1 METFAGMR
9 LFAEVVDSGSFSA
22 AGRRLGLAASSVARA
37 IGTLENELGVRLLN
51 RTTRKLGLTEAGRL
65 YHERSKRILA
75 EVEEARLSV
84 TQLETAPRG
93 TLRLSVPVS
102 FGRLHIAPAL
112 PDFLALHPALR
123 VDLATTDA
131 FVDLVEEGVDLAIR
145 IGELEDSSLIARR
158 LAPNRRVICAS
169 PGYLERYGVPAA
181 PAELAGHNCLI
192 YKRQENRSLWRL
204 RDALRIHEIEV
215 GGSLLA
221 NNADALHVAALGG
234 LGLTILPVWLVG
246 PDIQQGALRI
256 VLADHQVSSAAL
268 DTNIYAV
275 FPHSRHLSA
284 KVRAF
289 IDFLRL
295 RFGPRPYWEVDDHQG
310 SAPTQLEAAAS

>member
-22 AGRRLGLAASSVARA
+22 AGRRLGVAASSVARG
-37 IGTLENELGVRLLN
+37 IGALENQLGARLLN

-65 YHERSKRILA
+65 YHERSRRILA
-75 EVEEARLSV
+75 EVEEARMSV
-84 TQLETAPRG
+84 TQLEAAPRG
-93 TLRLSVPVS
+93 TLRLNVPVV

-123 VDLATTDA
+123 IDLAMTDA

-158 LAPNRRVICAS
+158 LAPNRRVLCAS
-169 PGYLERYGVPAA
+169 PGYLERHGVPTA
-181 PAELAGHNCLI
+181 PADLGEHDCLM
-192 YKRQENRSLWRL
+192 YKQQNRSVWRL
-204 RDALRIHEIEV
+204 RNAGRVHEIKV
-215 GGSLLA
+215 SGSLLA
-221 NNADALHVAALGG
+221 NNADALHVAALAG
-234 LGLTILPVWLVG
+234 LGLTILPIWLVG
-246 PDIQQGALRI
+246 RDIQRGALRI
-256 VLADHQVSSAAL
+256 VLADYQVSPGAL

-289 IDFLRL
+289 VDFLHQ
-295 RFGPRPYWEVDDHQG
+295 RFGPRPYWEVDDREVCARAH
-310 SAPTQLEAAAS
+310 PERVAS